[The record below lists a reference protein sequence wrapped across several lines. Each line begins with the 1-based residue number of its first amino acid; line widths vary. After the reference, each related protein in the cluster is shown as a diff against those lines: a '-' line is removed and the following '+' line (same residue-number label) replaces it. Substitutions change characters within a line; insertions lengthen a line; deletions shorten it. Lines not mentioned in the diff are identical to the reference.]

1 MIELAVLF
9 KSQFNLNSIE
19 KLFKGN
25 KIILDAMESGRLINV
40 FEGDYRNDVYPLQ
53 VALASDICINDIIG
67 ASAALEVA
75 SVGKGYPV
83 K

>member
-1 MIELAVLF
+1 
-9 KSQFNLNSIE
+9 
-19 KLFKGN
+19 
-25 KIILDAMESGRLINV
+25 MESGRLINV

-75 SVGKGYPV
+75 SVGKRCILLNEHNY
-83 K
+83 KLCMTLFTIQQILFLKISLMH